1 MRPCTWTLRSPW
13 SSDTT
18 RSSPSTPARFWVPTR
33 ALAGGL
39 LYEGDDGLRSASAP
53 GLAWLAL
60 PAVVLADLFTP
71 APRPRFDALFAGG
84 APRAVVAPLQHD
96 PRVIAFVLLGPLSAA
111 LAAAFLVLAA
121 RALGLS
127 RPATI
132 LAVAALALGSPFFP
146 YAGTSWTQLP
156 TAAALA
162 YLLYRLSAREARPG
176 SGVAGIGVAAAVAIL
191 VRPDHLLFVV
201 VAVAVLYRIDRGW
214 RRSPSR
220 SLARVLPLFALA
232 CGALSLWGLPANGGG
247 WSLAEVP
254 AGLVG
259 LLFSP
264 RTGLLFYA
272 PIVVL
277 LPLGLTRLPRPIAWL
292 IVGWLLAAILVYA
305 GWFDWGASL
314 AYGPRFFVPLLPA
327 LALAFGAAVD
337 ALPERR
343 RVWAWL
349 PVVLG
354 FAVELP
360 GALLHPRPHPRARAH
375 AAPHVRR
382 RVVDPPRPGRG
393 RPARRRLCVHLRP
406 RLPDCGGAGRPG
418 RRLALPSEP
427 RAPVG
432 VTSRLVRRVSA
443 RRAQAAGVCRAACST
458 VTLGGADGAQGG
470 LLDRVA
476 PDGARV

>member
-1 MRPCTWTLRSPW
+1 MTANRSNRKVRPAARAGLLVLALGLL
-13 SSDTT
+13 TT
-18 RSSPSTPARFWVPTR
+18 RGLDSADAAVHLDTALSLVERHDAVLTLDPGPIWVPTR

-60 PAVVLADLFTP
+60 PAVALADLFTP
-71 APRPRFDALFAGG
+71 EPRPRFDALFAGG

-111 LAAAFLVLAA
+111 LAAAFLVLTA

-132 LAVAALALGSPFFP
+132 LAVAALALGSPFFA

-162 YLLYRLSAREARPG
+162 YLLYRLSAREARPD

-220 SLARVLPLFALA
+220 SLARVLPLVALA

-272 PIVVL
+272 PFVVL

-343 RVWAWL
+343 RAWAWL

-360 GALLHPRPHPRARAH
+360 GALLIHARIPEPERMLHPTFTSAWSTLLGPGAVGPLGVDCVSTYVLAYPIVAALAALAGAWLSRPSR
-375 AAPHVRR
+375 VR
-382 RVVDPPRPGRG
+382 PSASRPNRS
-393 RPARRRLCVHLRP
+393 
-406 RLPDCGGAGRPG
+406 GA
-418 RRLALPSEP
+418 
-427 RAPVG
+427 
-432 VTSRLVRRVSA
+432 
-443 RRAQAAGVCRAACST
+443 
-458 VTLGGADGAQGG
+458 
-470 LLDRVA
+470 
-476 PDGARV
+476 